1 MIFHQDYHIGQNPI
15 GAAFLKILIREAHV
29 DTRTTVMHIRAK
41 LSALDSYILTIGCDI
56 SKFNAYVKDLID
68 SLTAKGETTQDLLA
82 NLFKAYKAVS
92 DREFISYIRKKE
104 DEYEEGVN
112 IDTDTLMLQAD
123 NKFKIMREAKTWN
136 APSPE
141 EEKILALETQI
152 QKLRKEKKK
161 PKGEGGK
168 KGENKD
174 GTKKGGKFKGKK
186 EGAKWMKVTPADAD
200 KDKPKTVKGK
210 DYFWCA
216 KHAKCARHIT
226 SACQGKGLDKDPKA
240 NQPPPSPQTT
250 ARMGLTR
257 ALSALGLSDS
267 K

>member
-1 MIFHQDYHIGQNPI
+1 
-15 GAAFLKILIREAHV
+15 
-29 DTRTTVMHIRAK
+29 
-41 LSALDSYILTIGCDI
+41 
-56 SKFNAYVKDLID
+56 
-68 SLTAKGETTQDLLA
+68 LTARGETTQDLLA

-92 DREFISYIRKKE
+92 DREFVSYIRKKE

-112 IDTDTLMLQAD
+112 VNTDHLMLLAD
-123 NKFKIMREAKTWN
+123 NKFRTMREAKSWN

-152 QKLRKEKKK
+152 QKLRREKNK
-161 PKGEGGK
+161 PKPEGGK
-168 KGENKD
+168 KGKD
-174 GTKKGGKFKGKK
+174 KRGKKKGKK
-186 EGAKWMKVTPADAD
+186 EKKEGSKWMKIPPSNAN

-216 KHAKCARHIT
+216 KHAKWAGHIT

-240 NQPPPSPQTT
+240 HQPPPSPQT
-250 ARMGLTR
+250 AACIGLTK

-267 K
+267 N